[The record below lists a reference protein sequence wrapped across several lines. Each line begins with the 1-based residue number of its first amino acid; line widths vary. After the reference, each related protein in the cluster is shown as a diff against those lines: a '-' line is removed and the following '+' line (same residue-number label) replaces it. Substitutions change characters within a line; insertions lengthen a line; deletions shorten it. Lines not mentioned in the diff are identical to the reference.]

1 MSCYNNDKHK
11 DVSETQQNEKEIIT
25 MNNDRRKIL
34 NDIRNNLEAQRDKLE
49 SVVNDEQMAF
59 DNLTEGLQA
68 TMRGEAMEEAIDNM
82 ESAIEAI
89 DEAIEYID
97 EASM

>member
-1 MSCYNNDKHK
+1 
-11 DVSETQQNEKEIIT
+11 

-34 NDIRNNLEAQRDKLE
+34 NDIRNNLEVQRDKLE
-49 SVVNDEQMAF
+49 SVVSDEQMAF